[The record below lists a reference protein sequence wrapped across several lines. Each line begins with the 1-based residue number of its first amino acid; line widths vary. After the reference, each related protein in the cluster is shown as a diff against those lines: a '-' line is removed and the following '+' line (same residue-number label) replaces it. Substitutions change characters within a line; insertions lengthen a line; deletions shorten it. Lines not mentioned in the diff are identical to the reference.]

1 MQIQAR
7 LITAEELLRMHS
19 DGSRCELVR
28 GELRKIAPAGYEHGG
43 IIMNISTPLD
53 QYVRANNLGRV
64 YAAETGFVI
73 SSDPDTVRAPDVA
86 FVTLDRIP
94 AERPSRGY
102 FPGAPDMAI
111 EVVSPGDTFA
121 EVEEK
126 VLDWLSAGTR
136 MVVTVNPRSRIVTVY
151 RSLTGIVALTT
162 QDTLQGADIVPGW
175 SIPVAEIFEA

>member
-1 MQIQAR
+1 
-7 LITAEELLRMHS
+7 
-19 DGSRCELVR
+19 
-28 GELRKIAPAGYEHGG
+28 
-43 IIMNISTPLD
+43 
-53 QYVRANNLGRV
+53 
-64 YAAETGFVI
+64 
-73 SSDPDTVRAPDVA
+73 
-86 FVTLDRIP
+86 
-94 AERPSRGY
+94 
-102 FPGAPDMAI
+102 MAI